1 MTQKRILIANR
12 GEIALRIIRS
22 AKEMDLYTIA
32 VFSDADE
39 DALHTKRADE
49 SYYLGG
55 SLPAE
60 SYRNL
65 KKLVKAAEET
75 NADLVHPG
83 YGFLAENF
91 EFAKAIEK
99 KGITWIGPL
108 PETIKSMGDKIESRK
123 LVSKIGLNPVPGQ
136 LKPSRFQREAV
147 KDAESFGYPV
157 ALKAAHGGGGKG
169 LRIVH
174 NEKELLENFDIV
186 KRESEAYFGS
196 DQIYVEK
203 FIKPAR
209 HVETQILADKYGNVL
224 YLGERDCSLQRR
236 NQKLIEESP
245 PEWLSDY
252 GREKLKEFTL
262 KIASSSNY
270 VNAGTVEFLADS
282 DENFYFLEMN
292 TRLQVEHTVTEMRY
306 GLDLVKEQIKIA
318 LGNSIENYELDPRG
332 HSIEFRINAEDPNNN
347 FLPTPGTITEYREPT
362 GNGVRIDGWARTGTQ
377 ITHYY
382 DNLISKLIVWGVSRE
397 EARSKGIRCLEE
409 YIIGGIP
416 TTINLL
422 IDILKTK
429 EFVNSQIHVKF
440 LEENF
445 EIRDIEE
452 DEISSDRPS
461 KVTISLE
468 DATNPTLAPQRPKKV
483 GMDLTGNIKNPGI
496 IFAEMQGTIM
506 DTMTKQGKKVKKGDS
521 LFVLEAMKMENV
533 ITAPIDGVIKKF
545 NIEKGQPV
553 KKGDLLIEIEAKF

>member
-32 VFSDADE
+32 VYSDADE
-39 DALHTKRADE
+39 DSLHTKRADE

-83 YGFLAENF
+83 YGFLAENAD
-91 EFAKAIEK
+91 FAKAIEK
-99 KGITWIGPL
+99 KGIIWVGPK

-136 LKPSRFQREAV
+136 LKPSRFQREAI

-209 HVETQILADKYGNVL
+209 HVETQILADKFGNVL

-245 PEWLSDY
+245 PEWLSEY

-318 LGNSIENYELDPRG
+318 LGNSIEDYELDPRG

-533 ITAPIDGVIKKF
+533 ITSPIDGVIKKF

>member
-32 VFSDADE
+32 VYSDADE

-60 SYRNL
+60 SYRNS

-83 YGFLAENF
+83 YGFLAENAD
-91 EFAKAIEK
+91 FAKAIEK
-99 KGITWIGPL
+99 KGITWVGPK

-147 KDAESFGYPV
+147 KDADSFGYPV

-262 KIASSSNY
+262 KIASNSNY

-318 LGNSIENYELDPRG
+318 LGNSIEDYELDPRG

-422 IDILKTK
+422 IDVLKTK

-468 DATNPTLAPQRPKKV
+468 DSTNPTLAPQRPKKV